1 MTVIYGKF
9 NNSNKSASIM
19 QTNGKQTVVINK
31 PLREIKP
38 VSDEVY
44 DYASD
49 EIGSFFMSVCK
60 RRK

>member
-9 NNSNKSASIM
+9 NNSDKSVSIM
-19 QTNGKQTVVINK
+19 QTNGKQTVVVNK
-31 PLREIKP
+31 PLREIRP
-38 VSDEVY
+38 VSNEVY

-49 EIGSFFMSVCK
+49 EIGSFFMSACQ